1 MSNSFRILLAA
12 ILLSGTMC
20 AHAQTVY
27 RWVDEDGEVHYGHS
41 VPPEH
46 TQRGY
51 EVLGRDG
58 VVRERVE
65 PALTPDQLAERRA
78 ERARERELAERQ
90 RSQEA
95 RDRMLLVT
103 HNSEDSIRNAMEMEL
118 VTLNSQRASIRVA
131 LDQVEHRFERLMA
144 QAGEHSDEGRQV
156 PARLQDSIE
165 EVRAELRRLRADQS
179 ALDERE
185 ARVRDR
191 YQADIERFRELMGRG
206 PES

>member
-1 MSNSFRILLAA
+1 MSNTFRILLAA
-12 ILLSGTMC
+12 ILLTGTLC
-20 AHAQTVY
+20 VHAQTVY

-46 TQRGY
+46 TKRGY

-58 VVRERVE
+58 IVRERVE
-65 PALTPDQLAERRA
+65 PAPTPDELSERRVQR
-78 ERARERELAERQ
+78 ERERELAELQ

-103 HNSEDSIRNAMEMEL
+103 HNSEDSILSSMEMEL
-118 VTLNSQRASIRVA
+118 VALNSQRASIRVA

-144 QAGEHSDEGRQV
+144 QAAEHSDEGRQV
-156 PARLQDSIE
+156 PASLQDSIE

-185 ARVRDR
+185 ESVRAR
-191 YQADIERFRELMGRG
+191 YQADVERFRELMGRG
-206 PES
+206 SES

>member
-1 MSNSFRILLAA
+1 MLHACRILLTL
-12 ILLSGTMC
+12 ILLLGLVC

-46 TQRGY
+46 TNRGY

-58 VVRERVE
+58 IVRERVE
-65 PALTPDQLAERRA
+65 PAPTPDELAERRA
-78 ERARERELAERQ
+78 ERERARELAEQQ

-103 HNSEDSIRNAMEMEL
+103 HNSEQSILSTMEMEL
-118 VTLNSQRASIRVA
+118 VALNSQRASIRVA

-144 QAGEHSDEGRQV
+144 EAAEHSDQGRQV
-156 PARLQDSIE
+156 PARLQGSIE
-165 EVRAELRRLRADQS
+165 EVRAELRRLRADQ
-179 ALDERE
+179 AMVDKRE
-185 ARVRDR
+185 ESIRAR
-191 YQADIERFRELMGRG
+191 YQADLERFRELMGRG
-206 PES
+206 SES